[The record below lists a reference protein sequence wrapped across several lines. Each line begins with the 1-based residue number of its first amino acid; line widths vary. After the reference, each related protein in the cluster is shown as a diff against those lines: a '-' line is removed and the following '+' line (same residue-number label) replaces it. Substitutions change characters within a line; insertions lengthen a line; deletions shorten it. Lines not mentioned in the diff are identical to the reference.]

1 MKLNM
6 TPAWQ
11 ALQAHRNATKDLNL
25 NTLFAQSPDRFERFS
40 RSLQGLKFDFSK
52 QLVTEE
58 TLRKLI
64 ALAEQQGLTD
74 RIADLFGGKK
84 LNITE
89 DRPALHTA
97 LRDRSI
103 YSLDDDGQ
111 AVSHEVQRV
120 LDQMRPFVDKARS
133 GQFKGFT
140 GEAIRDFVHIGVG
153 GSDLGPNLACQ
164 ALESGKPGPVNMHF
178 VSGMDG
184 VQIVDF
190 LNQLEPETT
199 AFIITSKTF
208 TTIDTMANADRAKAW
223 LKAACSDEV
232 AIGRQLVGISTNKQA
247 MTAYGIPASQ
257 QFEFWQW
264 VGGRYSLWSSVGLS
278 VAIYLGMH
286 VFEDMLHGAYI
297 ADQHFRTAPMEQNI
311 PVIMALLHV
320 WYLNF
325 CGCGSR
331 VVLPYTNCLKHLP
344 DYLQQLEMES
354 CGKSVNVRGEWLDVG
369 TSAVI
374 WGEFGPNGQHAFYQ
388 SLHQGNQMVPA
399 DFILVCKPPRPENFD
414 QHLLSVANCI
424 AQSQALMTG
433 KSEDEVRMQLKQ
445 EGLDNE
451 HIESLLP
458 HRMYPGNRPSSTIVL
473 DQLTPRNL
481 GMLIALY
488 EHKVFAQSMIWEIN
502 PFDQW
507 GVELGKQLSK
517 KMFEELQ
524 SGDTSSHYDGST
536 KGLMQLFRANTQ
548 NQ

>member
-11 ALQAHRNATKDLNL
+11 ALQAHRDATRDLNL
-25 NTLFAQSPDRFERFS
+25 NTLFAQNPDRFERFS
-40 RSLQGLKFDFSK
+40 LGLNGLMFDFSK

-58 TLRKLI
+58 TLRRLV
-64 ALAEQQGLTD
+64 ALARQQNLQG
-74 RIADLFGGKK
+74 RIEDLFGGKK

-89 DRPALHTA
+89 DRPALHTL

-103 YSLDDDGQ
+103 YSVNEEGET
-111 AVSHEVQRV
+111 VSHQVQRV
-120 LDQMRPFVDKARS
+120 LDQMRPFVDKVRS

-140 GEAIRDFVHIGVG
+140 GEAIRDFVHIDVR
-153 GSDLGPNLACQ
+153 GSDLGPNLACL
-164 ALESGKPGPVNMHF
+164 ALESGEPGPINMHF
-178 VSGMDG
+178 VSAMDG
-184 VQIVDF
+184 VQIVDS
-190 LNQLEPETT
+190 LKHLDPATT

-223 LKAACSDEV
+223 LLAACPDAEK
-232 AIGRQLVGISTNKQA
+232 ACRQLIGISVNKQA
-247 MTAYGIPASQ
+247 MSAYGVASSQ
-257 QFEFWQW
+257 QFEFWHW

-278 VAIYLGMH
+278 VALYLGMH
-286 VFEDMLHGAYI
+286 TFEGLLHGAFI
-297 ADQHFRTAPMEQNI
+297 ADQHFRTAPLEQNI

-325 CGCGSR
+325 CKCGSR
-331 VVLPYTNCLKHLP
+331 VVLPYTSCLKYLP

-354 CGKSVNVRGEWLDVG
+354 CGKSVSNDGEWLDVE

-399 DFILVCKPPRPENFD
+399 DFIMVCKPPRADNYD
-414 QHLLSVANCI
+414 QHLLSVANCV

-433 KSEDEVRMQLKQ
+433 KSEEDVRAQLQ
-445 EGLDNE
+445 REGLDEE
-451 HIESLLP
+451 HIERLLP

-473 DQLTPRNL
+473 DELSPKNL
-481 GMLIALY
+481 GMLLALY
-488 EHKVFAQSMIWEIN
+488 EHKVFTQSMIWNIN

-517 KMFEELQ
+517 RMYDELQ
-524 SGDTSSHYDGST
+524 SGDTSTHYDGST
-536 KGLMQLFRANTQ
+536 KGLMNIFRTHSR
-548 NQ
+548 